1 MTLARTVTAMAVTA
15 MVAASCAD
23 VSVYR
28 YRNVYTM
35 VAPAVSSDKAFSD
48 DVMDISFFL
57 DEKKVRFT
65 ALNKSSESVTLD
77 WGKASFVNFD
87 GVKHSVS
94 SSRYV
99 FTSGKEDPEPMV
111 INPGVTVTDFV
122 APVKNVEK
130 LEEWTWYVYPLFNLK
145 DDGALANKGKTIGL
159 DVPVKAKGEWRT
171 YSFRFEVSHVAPA
184 DQLMK

>member
-1 MTLARTVTAMAVTA
+1 VTQWRAVAAIAVAAMAV
-15 MVAASCAD
+15 ASCAD

-28 YRNVYTM
+28 YRNVYTL
-35 VAPAVSSDKAFSD
+35 VEPVVSSDKTFSD
-48 DVMDISFFL
+48 DVIDINFFL

-65 ALNKSSESVTLD
+65 ARNKSSESVTMD

-94 SSRYV
+94 NSRYV

-145 DDGALANKGKTIGL
+145 DDGARANKGKTIGL